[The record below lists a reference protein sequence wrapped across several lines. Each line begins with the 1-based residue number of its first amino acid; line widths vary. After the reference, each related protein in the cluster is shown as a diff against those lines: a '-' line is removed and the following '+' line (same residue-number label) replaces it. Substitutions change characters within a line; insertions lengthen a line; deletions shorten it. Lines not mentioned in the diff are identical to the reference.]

1 MLSLPS
7 WRTCWM
13 GRSDPHVLNFY
24 NKTIKAKGP
33 TALLGFSNNNFYDGD
48 LYDLKLN
55 NWNINSEWTL
65 DKKYDTIICTRCAY
79 FARDPWDFIER
90 CYEHLNINGT
100 LYVDWGLGDHWR
112 FQDYKIGW
120 VKNGQQEHA
129 YQDDNY
135 LWSTVWDDRFKS
147 NDEYKLFSK
156 NVEKF
161 GYNDVKKAITKEVPR
176 VMKLDFVRLFFDCEY
191 NILSLWKDKP
201 QLYILLKAV
210 KK

>member
-1 MLSLPS
+1 
-7 WRTCWM
+7 M
-13 GRSDPHVLNFY
+13 GRSDPYVLNFY

-65 DKKYDTIICTRCAY
+65 DKKYNTIICTRCAY
-79 FARDPWDFIER
+79 FAEDPWDFIER

-112 FQDYKIGW
+112 FENYKIGW
-120 VKNGQQEHA
+120 VKNGEQEYA

-135 LWSTVWDDRFKS
+135 LWSTVWDERFKS
-147 NDEYKLFSK
+147 NDQYKLFSK

-201 QLYILLKAV
+201 QLYILLKAI